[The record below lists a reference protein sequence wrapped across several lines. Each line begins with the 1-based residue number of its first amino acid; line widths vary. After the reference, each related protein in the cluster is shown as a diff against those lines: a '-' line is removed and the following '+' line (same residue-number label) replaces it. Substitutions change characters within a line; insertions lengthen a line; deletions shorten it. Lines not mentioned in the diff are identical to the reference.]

1 MVSYAA
7 FVKPYGTGAVS
18 GQLPKAGL
26 RLFTKRSFYRRNP
39 AASMTSLANKQILL
53 GVTGGIAAYKSADLV
68 RRLQDAG
75 ASVQVVMTPAA
86 QEFITPLTMQALS
99 GNPVHT
105 QLLDPE
111 AEAGMG
117 HIQLARWA
125 DLVLIA
131 PATADFMARM
141 TQGMGNDLLTSI
153 CLATTAPIA
162 LAPAMNQGMWHNQA
176 TQANLD
182 LLIQRKIHIF
192 GPADGGQAC
201 GDIGPGR
208 MLEPLQLVDAAA
220 RLFICGSLAGK
231 KVVIT
236 AGPTREALD
245 PVRYL
250 SNYSSGKMG
259 YALAQAAAEA
269 GAETILIS
277 GPTQL
282 ATPARVK
289 RIDVISA
296 ENMLAAS
303 LLAAKDCDLFIAAAA
318 VADYRPAQIAAQK
331 MKKGA
336 SDTLTLTL
344 VKNPDIVA
352 NIAVLNPK
360 PFTVGFAAE
369 SENLLEYARD
379 KLQRKNLDLVVAN
392 NISDNHI
399 GFNSDDNAVTLIDKN
414 STREISQRSKH
425 QLARELIA
433 HFAQTITAP

>member
-1 MVSYAA
+1 MS
-7 FVKPYGTGAVS
+7 
-18 GQLPKAGL
+18 
-26 RLFTKRSFYRRNP
+26 
-39 AASMTSLANKQILL
+39 SLTNKQILL

-86 QEFITPLTMQALS
+86 QEFITPLTLQALS

-131 PATADFMARM
+131 PASADFMARL

-153 CLATTAPIA
+153 CLATAAPIA
-162 LAPAMNQGMWHNQA
+162 LAPAMNQGMWRNQA

-182 LLIQRKIHIF
+182 LLIERKIHIF

-220 RLFICGSLAGK
+220 SLFATGSLAGK
-231 KVVIT
+231 TLVIT
-236 AGPTREALD
+236 AGPTREAID

-250 SNYSSGKMG
+250 SNHSSGKMG
-259 YALAQAAAEA
+259 YALAEAAAEA
-269 GAETILIS
+269 GAKTILIS

-282 ATPARVK
+282 KTPPRVQ
-289 RIDVISA
+289 RIDVTSA
-296 ENMLAAS
+296 QQMFDASMAAADS
-303 LLAAKDCDLFIAAAA
+303 CDVFIAAAA
-318 VADYRPAQIAAQK
+318 VADYRPAQVAPQK
-331 MKKGA
+331 LKKGA
-336 SDTLTLTL
+336 DESITLTL

-352 NIAVLNPK
+352 SVAALPK
-360 PFTVGFAAE
+360 RPFTVGFAAE
-369 SENLLEYARD
+369 SENLLDYGRA
-379 KLQRKNLDLVVAN
+379 KLVHKKLDLVIAN
-392 NISDNHI
+392 NISDSRI
-399 GFNSDDNAVTLIDKN
+399 GFNSDDNAVTVIDEHSN
-414 STREISQRSKH
+414 HELSQRSKQ

-433 HFAQTITAP
+433 LIARKVTAPTQ

>member
-1 MVSYAA
+1 MS
-7 FVKPYGTGAVS
+7 
-18 GQLPKAGL
+18 
-26 RLFTKRSFYRRNP
+26 
-39 AASMTSLANKQILL
+39 SLANKQILL

-86 QEFITPLTMQALS
+86 QEFITPLTLQALS

-131 PATADFMARM
+131 PASADFMARL

-153 CLATTAPIA
+153 CLATAAPIA
-162 LAPAMNQGMWHNQA
+162 LAPAMNQGMWRNQA

-182 LLIQRKIHIF
+182 LLIERKIHIF

-220 RLFICGSLAGK
+220 SLFATGSLAGK
-231 KVVIT
+231 TLVIT
-236 AGPTREALD
+236 AGPTREAID

-250 SNYSSGKMG
+250 SNHSSGKMG
-259 YALAQAAAEA
+259 YALAEAAAEA
-269 GAETILIS
+269 GAKTILIS

-282 ATPARVK
+282 KTPPRVQ
-289 RIDVISA
+289 RIDVTSA
-296 ENMLAAS
+296 QQMFDASMAAADS
-303 LLAAKDCDLFIAAAA
+303 CDVFIAAAA
-318 VADYRPAQIAAQK
+318 VADYRPAQVAPQK
-331 MKKGA
+331 LKKGA
-336 SDTLTLTL
+336 DESITLTL

-352 NIAVLNPK
+352 SVAALPK
-360 PFTVGFAAE
+360 RPFTVGFAAE
-369 SENLLEYARD
+369 SENLLDYGRA
-379 KLQRKNLDLVVAN
+379 KLVHKKLDLVIAN
-392 NISDNHI
+392 NISDSRI
-399 GFNSDDNAVTLIDKN
+399 GFNSDDNAVTVIDEHSN
-414 STREISQRSKH
+414 HELSQRSKQ

-433 HFAQTITAP
+433 LIARKVTAPTQ

>member
-1 MVSYAA
+1 
-7 FVKPYGTGAVS
+7 
-18 GQLPKAGL
+18 
-26 RLFTKRSFYRRNP
+26 
-39 AASMTSLANKQILL
+39 MTSLANKQILL

-131 PATADFMARM
+131 PATADFIARLS
-141 TQGMGNDLLTSI
+141 QGMGNDLLTSI
-153 CLATTAPIA
+153 CLATAAPIA
-162 LAPAMNQGMWHNQA
+162 IAPAMNQGMWHNQA
-176 TQANLD
+176 TQTNLET
-182 LLIQRKIHIF
+182 LSKRKVSVF
-192 GPADGGQAC
+192 GPADGIQAC
-201 GDIGPGR
+201 GDIGAGR

-220 RLFICGSLAGK
+220 SLFASGSLAGK

-282 ATPARVK
+282 PAPARVK
-289 RIDVISA
+289 RIEVISA
-296 ENMLAAS
+296 EEMHRAS
-303 LLAAKDCDLFIAAAA
+303 LHAAQGCDLFIAAAA

-331 MKKGA
+331 MKKDN
-336 SDTLTLTL
+336 SDTLTLAL

-352 NIAVLNPK
+352 SIASLNPK

-369 SENLLEYARD
+369 SENLLEYARV
-379 KLQRKNLDLVVAN
+379 KLARKNLDMVVAN
-392 NISDNHI
+392 NISDSTI
-399 GFNSDDNAVTLIDKN
+399 GFNSDDNAVTLVEQNGATD
-414 STREISQRSKH
+414 ISQRSKQ

-433 HFAQTITAP
+433 LFAQKITVQ